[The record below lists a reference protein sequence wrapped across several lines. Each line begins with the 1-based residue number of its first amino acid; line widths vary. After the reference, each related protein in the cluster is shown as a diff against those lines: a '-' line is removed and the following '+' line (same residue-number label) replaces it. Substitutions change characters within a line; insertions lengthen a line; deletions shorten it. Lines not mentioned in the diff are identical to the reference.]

1 MAGLFTSFRTSAMP
15 KRLLRYAMAKFDI
28 FEDDALDLEN
38 LDLGF
43 GFKNTFE
50 FKDVGL
56 KVDKLTKQLALPAEY
71 RITKAKVSRL
81 QITVPL
87 DLYSSSIDLIAT
99 GVNISLEISSGD
111 SRPKTSSTRKEK
123 EAVGEDLVPTAADLA
138 QSFLETQPNQERKAL
153 EEALAAEK
161 QDLGASVASSEDG
174 SEEDLAFGTGQ
185 GLSLPAF
192 LTDFLQGVV
201 DRTRVTIKDVALSLD
216 IEVPVEPKTSETELV
231 SVRLS
236 LDELHVEGVTTQIQK
251 DSDSKIVPKEGKR
264 HILLSDIRAS
274 LITQAGVFS
283 SLARSPSMV
292 SEGSRS
298 PVTTQRSP
306 ITTTKPFPLPGAR
319 STSFTRSSSDRSS
332 SPRMLEDSEDALQIP
347 YDMDEFSG
355 AGDDQEA
362 QYEPASSLSTPRASI
377 YHEFSGPAEAS
388 AHLSTSEEQAMT
400 WPSTVGSPTSSQSLH
415 PREILPEQSFSSDPA
430 SDGSEAHHSEDLSQ
444 SQYFSHDQ
452 AESMYM
458 SAFSEAESQRI
469 QRESLPG
476 SLDFAP
482 SSGAS
487 PSTSPR
493 RHRPASPQVPSTG
506 LEGAETHLDETAPPS
521 STSLTTKDEAT
532 TGPGTTQPMP
542 AEVTPRPSTGDLTH
556 VAATTQG
563 PTKLV
568 KEIVSLESISI
579 YIPTKHRHIYVST
592 ADESAPL
599 GESAVQNVPG
609 AFSIHSA
616 MPEPSF
622 EPEDDPEITDK
633 KNSGDDSV
641 EVHLTPVVMR
651 FDTSVG
657 FLLAMVVQKLLQAS
671 QRQPEAPLAK
681 VDAAPDKAAATSIPN
696 LLFSIEKISIL
707 FMEQIIGV
715 ADNAARRADL
725 PTPLHHPLLRA
736 EFQNLRGNI
745 TQSTSSKEAK
755 INLERFCFGYHDS
768 DIISFDQSLEMRK
781 SVMTNFL
788 EAGSDVS
795 VQVTMKQD
803 STLCE
808 VHTLPLRVKVDLQR
822 LDETF
827 TWFGGLSGFL
837 QMGASMTSNTSHGK
851 PAAKPTKQRGV
862 RFDLPAQPISPGK
875 LHESMTSV
883 RIEGLQ
889 LDLVGKMCGISV
901 TTSAVNITHQ
911 AHKLRLHIT
920 KIEASGPHKKLY
932 PAEPPVTI
940 LMTNTRLTFLNSP
953 RDSDLDRLLAL
964 IVPSERQFDDEDDEI
979 MVDTLLKQRRKGS
992 VLDLEVGRV
1001 KVQTSQLHQLDSI
1014 PTLVEEISRLGAVAK
1029 YLPEDDRPGLL
1040 TLALVHNLE
1049 TSVDIGGRIGYVDAT
1064 ATGFEVAHIT
1074 FPALVAFAVKS
1085 IKVERN
1091 GIEELVGSVSS
1102 PDLVLPTQHPAVMAR
1117 MIADQME
1124 PVIKV
1129 RMRNVN
1135 FEYRVP
1141 TIMDLL
1147 DLSSEST
1154 PQEFD
1159 AMLAA
1164 SVANLGDKAHHALVG
1179 GEPPYQQAPAASKA
1193 EQAKPTVVNIG
1204 FRDCY
1209 VGLNPLG
1216 LTSKLA
1222 IVLIDTNVE
1231 IGMPADNDV
1240 NVIADLKRM
1249 ALLLIDD
1256 VSLFE
1261 TPDEMPGPSRHRES
1275 GVQKPTGMVST
1286 LCSRG
1291 FVDIC
1296 QIQAA
1301 KVTAHVSPGAVGQKH
1316 VDVELRDKL
1325 LVLETCADS
1334 THTLIALAGAL
1345 KPPTPPSR
1353 ELEYDTQPMPIQ
1365 DLMASVTENFFGTAE
1380 GAYNIDEDFAM
1391 ATDSIGGDSSDGEL
1405 IDGSPLAMRP
1415 RFSSGEQEVAECMF
1429 DATSSSILSSPP
1441 TMANIDLMV
1450 DSEVRVHNDFFS
1462 TGPPPA
1468 MIAHHWH
1475 SNSNSYEEVDAA
1487 TLRDS
1492 PVKVRIRDVHVIW
1505 HLFDGYDWEHTRNA
1519 ITKNVEEVETQ
1530 AFERRARS
1538 GRRSLDEPDSDDE
1551 DVIGDCLFNSIYVSI
1566 PARNDPRGL
1575 VGDINRQLDD
1585 DASVAA
1591 TTVTTATTRT
1601 GTGQFRS
1608 RSKKLKLGRSKT
1620 HKIAFELSGL
1630 NVDLVQFAP
1639 PPGQK
1644 SSSLGQTEFAPGQTL
1659 ASIDLRVNNLEIF
1672 DRLPTSTWKKFAT
1685 YDMDAGERELGTNM
1699 VHVELVALKT
1709 KSHLA
1714 AVENVLRATV
1724 LPLRLHVDQDAL
1736 DFITRFF
1743 QFKDDTQAPAHTSP
1757 SDEAFIQRA
1766 EINEIPVTLDF
1777 KPKRVDYTGLRGGRT
1792 SEFMNFVNLEGSRLK
1807 LRRIITYGV
1816 KGWETL
1822 GNLLNDTWTPDVKRT
1837 QLGGVLAGVGP
1848 TRHFVNVGSG
1858 LRDLIEIPIKE
1869 YQKDG
1874 RLVRGIGMGAAAFAQ
1889 KTGTEIVKL
1898 GAKVAI
1904 GTQNVL
1910 QNAEGMLTGTS
1921 GAGEAMP
1928 IQVGWEDDDM
1938 DPEEKKQISL
1948 YADQPTGVA
1957 QGLRSAY
1964 SSLARDL
1971 STARDAIIAVPTE
1984 VMESGNARGAAAVVL
1999 KRAPTIIFR
2008 PAIGASRAMGQALM
2022 GANNTMD
2029 PRNLRRMED
2038 KYKPGTRR

>member
-1 MAGLFTSFRTSAMP
+1 M
-15 KRLLRYAMAKFDI
+15 
-28 FEDDALDLEN
+28 
-38 LDLGF
+38 
-43 GFKNTFE
+43 
-50 FKDVGL
+50 
-56 KVDKLTKQLALPAEY
+56 
-71 RITKAKVSRL
+71 
-81 QITVPL
+81 PL
-87 DLYSSSIDLIAT
+87 DLYSSSIDLVAT
-99 GVNISLEISSGD
+99 GVHISLEISSSDLRQKAG
-111 SRPKTSSTRKEK
+111 SARKEK
-123 EAVGEDLVPTAADLA
+123 DVVNEDLVPTAADLA
-138 QSFLETQPNQERKAL
+138 QSFLETQPNQERRAL

-161 QDLGASVASSEDG
+161 QDLGASVTSSEDG

-201 DRTRVTIKDVALSLD
+201 DRTRVTIKDVALNLD

-231 SVRLS
+231 SIRLS

-251 DSDSKIVPKEGKR
+251 DGNSKIVPKEGKR

-274 LITQAGVFS
+274 LITQADVFS
-283 SLARSPSMV
+283 SLTRSPSMV
-292 SEGSRS
+292 SEASRS
-298 PVTTQRSP
+298 PITTQRSP
-306 ITTTKPFPLPGAR
+306 TITAKPFPLSG
-319 STSFTRSSSDRSS
+319 TSSMSFSRASSDRAS
-332 SPRMLEDSEDALQIP
+332 SPRILEDSEDALQIP
-347 YDMDEFSG
+347 YNMDDSG
-355 AGDDQEA
+355 STGDDQDA
-362 QYEPASSLSTPRASI
+362 QHEPTSSLSTPRASI
-377 YHEFSGPAEAS
+377 YHEFSGPTEAFEAS
-388 AHLSTSEEQAMT
+388 VHLPTTEEEHLT
-400 WPSTVGSPTSSQSLH
+400 WPSTAASPLTSQQLQLEDDSLE
-415 PREILPEQSFSSDPA
+415 RSSTSDPA
-430 SDGSEAHHSEDLSQ
+430 SDGSGPHHSEDLSQ

-458 SAFSEAESQRI
+458 SAFSEAESQPI

-476 SLDFAP
+476 SWDLEQ
-482 SSGAS
+482 S
-487 PSTSPR
+487 PRISPNTSPR
-493 RHRPASPQVPSTG
+493 VHRPASAQISSPG
-506 LEGAETHLDETAPPS
+506 LEGGETHLNEVDPPR
-521 STSLTTKDEAT
+521 STSARAQDEAT
-532 TGPGTTQPMP
+532 TDLGRNHFVPTQ
-542 AEVTPRPSTGDLTH
+542 VTPRPSTGDL
-556 VAATTQG
+556 AQESAIQD
-563 PTKLV
+563 PAKLV

-579 YIPTKHRHIYVST
+579 YIPTRHRHIYVST
-592 ADESAPL
+592 TDGAAPFA
-599 GESAVQNVPG
+599 ESAVHNVPG
-609 AFSIHSA
+609 AFSVHSA

-622 EPEDDPEITDK
+622 EPEDNPEVTDDES
-633 KNSGDDSV
+633 SGDDSI
-641 EVHLTPVVMR
+641 EVHLTPVILR

-671 QRQPEAPLAK
+671 QRRSEAPPAK
-681 VDAAPDKAAATSIPN
+681 IDAASDKAATASIPN
-696 LLFSIEKISIL
+696 LVFSIQEISIL

-715 ADNAARRADL
+715 ADSAARTIEVAM
-725 PTPLHHPLLRA
+725 PPHHPLLKA
-736 EFQNLRGNI
+736 EFQNLRGHI
-745 TQSTSSKEAK
+745 TQNTSSKEAK
-755 INLERFCFGYHDS
+755 FNLERFCFGYHDS
-768 DIISFDQSLEMRK
+768 DIISFDQNLEMRK

-795 VQVTMKQD
+795 VQVTLKQD

-808 VHTLPLRVKVDLQR
+808 VHTLPLRVNVDLQR

-827 TWFGGLSGFL
+827 NWFGGLSGFL
-837 QMGASMTSNTSHGK
+837 HMGASMTSNTSYGK
-851 PAAKPTKQRGV
+851 PAAKPIKQRGV
-862 RFDLPAQPISPGK
+862 RFDLPTPPVNTGK
-875 LHESMTSV
+875 VHESMTSV

-889 LDLVGKMCGISV
+889 LDLLGKMCGIGV

-920 KIEASGPHKKLY
+920 KIEASGPHKKGSS
-932 PAEPPVTI
+932 ADPPVAI

-964 IVPSERQFDDEDDEI
+964 IVPSERQFDDEADEI
-979 MVDTLLKQRRKGS
+979 MVDTLLRQRRKGS
-992 VLDLEVGRV
+992 VLDLDVGRV
-1001 KVQTSQLHQLDSI
+1001 KVQLSQLHQLDTI
-1014 PTLVEEISRLGAVAK
+1014 PALVEEVSRLGAVAK

-1040 TLALVHNLE
+1040 TLALVQNLE
-1049 TSVDIGGRIGYVDAT
+1049 ASVDIGGRIGYVDAT
-1064 ATGFEVAHIT
+1064 MTGFEVAHIT
-1074 FPALVAFAVKS
+1074 FPALVAFAIKS
-1085 IKVERN
+1085 VKVERN
-1091 GIEELVGSVSS
+1091 GIEELVGTASG
-1102 PDLVLPTQHPAVMAR
+1102 PNLDIPAQPPALMAR

-1129 RMRNVN
+1129 RLRNMN

-1141 TIMDLL
+1141 TLMDLL

-1179 GEPPYQQAPAASKA
+1179 AEPLHQQAPAAVKT
-1193 EQAKPTVVNIG
+1193 EQAKSTVINVG

-1209 VGLNPLG
+1209 ISLNPLG

-1231 IGMPADNDV
+1231 VDMPTVNDV
-1240 NVIADLKRM
+1240 NVVADLKRM

-1256 VSLFE
+1256 VSLIE
-1261 TPDEMPGPSRHRES
+1261 TADERPRPSRHRDS
-1275 GVQKPTGMVST
+1275 DPMKRTDMVSKM
-1286 LCSRG
+1286 CSKG

-1301 KVTAHVSPGAVGQKH
+1301 KVTARVSPASQGQKH

-1391 ATDSIGGDSSDGEL
+1391 ATDSIGGDSFDGEL
-1405 IDGSPLAMRP
+1405 IEEGPLATRP
-1415 RFSSGEQEVAECMF
+1415 RFSSGEQGVAECMF
-1429 DATSSSILSSPP
+1429 DATSSSILSDPP
-1441 TMANIDLMV
+1441 ALASIDLM
-1450 DSEVRVHNDFFS
+1450 DSEVRVQNDFFS
-1462 TGPPPA
+1462 TGPPPD
-1468 MIAHHWH
+1468 MVAHHWH

-1492 PVKVRIRDVHVIW
+1492 PLKVRVRDVHVIW
-1505 HLFDGYDWEHTRNA
+1505 HLFDGYDWQHTRNA

-1538 GRRSLDEPDSDDE
+1538 GRRSMDEPDSEDE
-1551 DVIGDCLFNSIYVSI
+1551 DVVGDCLFNSIYVSI

-1585 DASVAA
+1585 DASIAA

-1639 PPGQK
+1639 PQGQK

-1743 QFKDDTQAPAHTSP
+1743 QFKDDSQAPAHTSP

-1874 RLVRGIGMGAAAFAQ
+1874 RIVRGLGMGAAAFAQ

-1910 QNAEGMLTGTS
+1910 QNAEGMLSGTS
-1921 GAGEAMP
+1921 DASEAMP

-1984 VMESGNARGAAAVVL
+1984 VMESGNARGAAAAVL

-2008 PAIGASRAMGQALM
+2008 PAIGASRAVGQALM

-2029 PRNLRRMED
+2029 PKNLRRMED
-2038 KYKPGTRR
+2038 VST

>member
-1 MAGLFTSFRTSAMP
+1 M
-15 KRLLRYAMAKFDI
+15 
-28 FEDDALDLEN
+28 
-38 LDLGF
+38 
-43 GFKNTFE
+43 
-50 FKDVGL
+50 
-56 KVDKLTKQLALPAEY
+56 
-71 RITKAKVSRL
+71 
-81 QITVPL
+81 PL
-87 DLYSSSIDLIAT
+87 DLYSSSIDLVAT
-99 GVNISLEISSGD
+99 GVHISLEISSTD
-111 SRPKTSSTRKEK
+111 SRQKPKSKRNED
-123 EAVGEDLVPTAADLA
+123 EAAGEDLVPTAADLA
-138 QSFLETQPNQERKAL
+138 QSFLETQPNRERRAL
-153 EEALAAEK
+153 EEALVAEK
-161 QDLGASVASSEDG
+161 QDLGASVTSSEDG

-201 DRTRVTIKDVALSLD
+201 DRTCVTIKDVALYLD
-216 IEVPVEPKTSETELV
+216 IEVPVEPKISETELV
-231 SVRLS
+231 SIRLS
-236 LDELHVEGVTTQIQK
+236 LDEMHVEGVTTQIHR
-251 DSDSKIVPKEGKR
+251 DGDSKIIPKEGKR
-264 HILLSDIRAS
+264 HILLSDIRAA
-274 LITQAGVFS
+274 LITQADVFS
-283 SLARSPSMV
+283 SLTRSPSAL
-292 SEGSRS
+292 SEAPRS

-306 ITTTKPFPLPGAR
+306 TSIAKPFPLPGER
-319 STSFTRSSSDRSS
+319 IMTSTGAGSDRDS

-347 YDMDEFSG
+347 YDMDDFG
-355 AGDDQEA
+355 GIGNDQDA
-362 QYEPASSLSTPRASI
+362 QPEPRSSLSTPRASI
-377 YHEFSGPAEAS
+377 YHEFSGTAEAS
-388 AHLSTSEEQAMT
+388 AD
-400 WPSTVGSPTSSQSLH
+400 SPTSAEESLTWSPTLENPTAGKTLQLYEDSQ
-415 PREILPEQSFSSDPA
+415 QKSFSLDQTGSDDSGPLPPL
-430 SDGSEAHHSEDLSQ
+430 DDLSQ
-444 SQYFSHDQ
+444 SQYFSHEQ

-458 SAFSEAESQRI
+458 SAFSEAQSQRL

-476 SLDFAP
+476 SWDSPPSPRTSPKTTPESHRPTTSDAP
-482 SSGAS
+482 SF
-487 PSTSPR
+487 
-493 RHRPASPQVPSTG
+493 G
-506 LEGAETHLDETAPPS
+506 LEGAETQYSGTGPSRSASAATRDE
-521 STSLTTKDEAT
+521 LTTQSSPSRHKPT
-532 TGPGTTQPMP
+532 
-542 AEVTPRPSTGDLTH
+542 EVTPRPSTGDLAH
-556 VAATTQG
+556 EAATQG
-563 PTKLV
+563 PAKLV
-568 KEIVSLESISI
+568 KEILSLDSISV
-579 YIPTKHRHIYVST
+579 YIPTRHRHIYVST
-592 ADESAPL
+592 AEGTAPL
-599 GESAVQNVPG
+599 AESSVHNVPG

-616 MPEPSF
+616 MPEPL
-622 EPEDDPEITDK
+622 PEADDDLKPTDED
-633 KNSGDDSV
+633 SQDGSV
-641 EVHLTPVVMR
+641 EVHLTPVEFR

-657 FLLAMVVQKLLQAS
+657 FLLAMVVQSLLKAS
-671 QRQPEAPLAK
+671 HRSEAPFEKA
-681 VDAAPDKAAATSIPN
+681 DAAANQAAAASIPN
-696 LLFSIEKISIL
+696 LVFSIQKISIL
-707 FMEQIIGV
+707 FMEKILGA
-715 ADNAARRADL
+715 ADNSARSPEID
-725 PTPLHHPLLRA
+725 TPLHQPLLRA
-736 EFQNLRGNI
+736 ELLNLRASI
-745 TQSTSSKEAK
+745 AQIDSSKEAK

-768 DIISFDQSLEMRK
+768 DIVSFDQNVKMRK

-788 EAGSDVS
+788 EPGSDVS
-795 VQVTMKQD
+795 VQVSLKQD
-803 STLCE
+803 NTLCE

-837 QMGASMTSNTSHGK
+837 QMGASMTSSTSYGKHTAK
-851 PAAKPTKQRGV
+851 PAKPRGV
-862 RFDLPAQPISPGK
+862 RFDLPTQSVSKGK
-875 LHESMTSV
+875 THESMTSI

-889 LDLVGKMCGISV
+889 LDLLGKMCGISAA
-901 TTSAVNITHQ
+901 TSAVKITHQ
-911 AHKLRLHIT
+911 SHKLRVHIS
-920 KIEASGPHKKLY
+920 KIEASGPNQKL
-932 PAEPPVTI
+932 PSADPPVAI
-940 LMTNTRLTFLNSP
+940 LMTNASLTFLNSP

-979 MVDTLLKQRRKGS
+979 MVDTLLRQRRKGS
-992 VLDLEVGRV
+992 VLDLDVGRV
-1001 KVQTSQLHQLDSI
+1001 KVQVSQLHQLDSI
-1014 PTLVEEISRLGAVAK
+1014 PALGEELARLGAVAK

-1040 TLALVHNLE
+1040 TLGLVHDFE
-1049 TSVDIGGRIGYVDAT
+1049 ASVDIGGRIGALDAT
-1064 ATGFEVAHIT
+1064 TTGFEVAHIT

-1085 IKVERN
+1085 VKVERN
-1091 GIEELVGSVSS
+1091 GIEKLVSS
-1102 PDLVLPTQHPAVMAR
+1102 ANGPNLDLPTQPPALMAR

-1141 TIMDLL
+1141 TLMDLL

-1164 SVANLGDKAHHALVG
+1164 SVANLGDKAHHALIG
-1179 GEPPYQQAPAASKA
+1179 AEPLYRQAPAASKT
-1193 EQAKPTVVNIG
+1193 EQAKPTVFNIG
-1204 FRDCY
+1204 FRDCF
-1209 VGLNPLG
+1209 VGLNPLA

-1222 IVLIDTNVE
+1222 IVLIDTCVE
-1231 IGMPADNDV
+1231 VGMPADSDV
-1240 NVIADLKRM
+1240 NVVADLKRV

-1256 VSLFE
+1256 VSLLDLA
-1261 TPDEMPGPSRHRES
+1261 DERPEPSRHRGS
-1275 GVQKPTGMVST
+1275 DAPKRADMVST

-1291 FVDIC
+1291 YVDIC

-1301 KVTAHVSPGAVGQKH
+1301 KATIHVSPAAYGEKH
-1316 VDVELRDKL
+1316 VDVELRDRL

-1353 ELEYDTQPMPIQ
+1353 ELQYDTQPMPIQ

-1380 GAYNIDEDFAM
+1380 GAYNIVEDFAM
-1391 ATDSIGGDSSDGEL
+1391 SSDSIGGDSFDGEL
-1405 IDGSPLAMRP
+1405 IDASPLATRP
-1415 RFSSGEQEVAECMF
+1415 QFSPGDQEVAECMF
-1429 DATSSSILSSPP
+1429 DATTSSILSSRP
-1441 TMANIDLMV
+1441 TMENIEPMSG
-1450 DSEVRVHNDFFS
+1450 SEVRVQSDFFS
-1462 TGPPPA
+1462 TGPPPD
-1468 MIAHHWH
+1468 MIAHHWQ
-1475 SNSNSYEEVDAA
+1475 STTNSYEEVDMA
-1487 TLRDS
+1487 TLRES
-1492 PVKVRIRDVHVIW
+1492 PVKVRVRDVHIIW
-1505 HLFDGYDWEHTRNA
+1505 HLFDGYDWQHTRKA
-1519 ITKNVEEVETQ
+1519 ITKNVEEVENQ

-1538 GRRSLDEPDSDDE
+1538 GRRSLEEPDSDDE
-1551 DVIGDCLFNSIYVSI
+1551 DVVGDCLFNSIYVSI
-1566 PARNDPRGL
+1566 PAKHDPRGL
-1575 VGDINRQLDD
+1575 VGDINHQLDD
-1585 DASVAA
+1585 DASIAA

-1608 RSKKLKLGRSKT
+1608 RSKKLKLGRSRT

-1639 PPGQK
+1639 PHGRKSAFPGQADF
-1644 SSSLGQTEFAPGQTL
+1644 SPGQTL

-1743 QFKDDTQAPAHTSP
+1743 QFKDDSQAPAHSSP

-1792 SEFMNFVNLEGSRLK
+1792 SEFMNFVTLEGSRLK

-1848 TRHFVNVGSG
+1848 SRHFVNVGSG
-1858 LRDLIEIPIKE
+1858 FRDLIEIPIKE
-1869 YQKDG
+1869 YQRDG

-1889 KTGTEIVKL
+1889 KTGTELVKL

-1910 QNAEGMLTGTS
+1910 QNAEGILTGAS
-1921 GAGEAMP
+1921 GVGEAPP
-1928 IQVGWEDDDM
+1928 IQTGWEDDDM

-1984 VMESGNARGAAAVVL
+1984 VMESGNARGAAAAVL

-2008 PAIGASRAMGQALM
+2008 PAIGASRAVGQALM
-2022 GANNTMD
+2022 GANNTID
-2029 PRNLRRMED
+2029 PQNLRRMED
-2038 KYKPGTRR
+2038 VSTYVLGQ

>member
-1 MAGLFTSFRTSAMP
+1 M
-15 KRLLRYAMAKFDI
+15 
-28 FEDDALDLEN
+28 
-38 LDLGF
+38 
-43 GFKNTFE
+43 
-50 FKDVGL
+50 
-56 KVDKLTKQLALPAEY
+56 
-71 RITKAKVSRL
+71 
-81 QITVPL
+81 PL
-87 DLYSSSIDLIAT
+87 DLYSSSIDLVAT
-99 GVNISLEISSGD
+99 GVNISLEISSSD
-111 SRPKTSSTRKEK
+111 SRGKASSSKKEK
-123 EAVGEDLVPTAADLA
+123 DAVGEDLVPTAADLA

-161 QDLGASVASSEDG
+161 QDLGASVTSSEDG

-192 LTDFLQGVV
+192 LTDFLQGIV
-201 DRTRVTIKDVALSLD
+201 DRTRVIIKDVALNLD
-216 IEVPVEPKTSETELV
+216 VEVPVEPRASETELL
-231 SVRLS
+231 SIRLS

-251 DSDSKIVPKEGKR
+251 DGNSKIVPKEGKR

-274 LITQAGVFS
+274 IITQAEVFS
-283 SLARSPSMV
+283 SLSRSPSML
-292 SEGSRS
+292 SETSQS
-298 PVTTQRSP
+298 PPVATQRSP
-306 ITTTKPFPLPGAR
+306 TSIAEILPFSGVP
-319 STSFTRSSSDRSS
+319 STGSTQASSERAS
-332 SPRMLEDSEDALQIP
+332 SPRTMEDSEDALQIP
-347 YDMDEFSG
+347 YEMEDFSG
-355 AGDDQEA
+355 YDDPDA
-362 QYEPASSLSTPRASI
+362 QLEPPSSLSTPRASI
-377 YHEFSGPAEAS
+377 YHEFSGSAEES
-388 AHLSTSEEQAMT
+388 VHSSVPEEGTST
-400 WPSTVGSPTSSQSLH
+400 WPSMFDSPTASHTLQAEEESL
-415 PREILPEQSFSSDPA
+415 EKSVSSDPA
-430 SDGSEAHHSEDLSQ
+430 SDTSGAHSSEDLSQ

-458 SAFSEAESQRI
+458 SAYSEAQSQRL
-469 QRESLPG
+469 QRENLPG
-476 SLDFAP
+476 SWDFDPSPATSPKDPPVHHRPQITQTPSPRPEGEGTHSNEAQP
-482 SSGAS
+482 SS
-487 PSTSPR
+487 STL
-493 RHRPASPQVPSTG
+493 AVAG
-506 LEGAETHLDETAPPS
+506 EEVVMES
-521 STSLTTKDEAT
+521 STDCPVPT
-532 TGPGTTQPMP
+532 
-542 AEVTPRPSTGDLTH
+542 EVTPRPSTDDLAH
-556 VAATTQG
+556 ELATQG

-568 KEIVSLESISI
+568 KEIVFLESISI
-579 YIPTKHRHIYVST
+579 YIPTRHRHIYVST
-592 ADESAPL
+592 ADGTTPL
-599 GESAVQNVPG
+599 AESAVHNVPG

-622 EPEDDPEITDK
+622 EPEVDREQTEDE
-633 KNSGDDSV
+633 SGDDSV
-641 EVHLTPVVMR
+641 EIHLTPLELR
-651 FDTSVG
+651 FDTSIG
-657 FLLAMVVQKLLQAS
+657 FLLAKVIQKLLQAS
-671 QRQPEAPLAK
+671 RRAETSLEK
-681 VDAAPDKAAATSIPN
+681 PDTASEKAAKATLPN
-696 LLFSIEKISIL
+696 LVFSIQEISIL
-707 FMEQIIGV
+707 FMEQVIGV
-715 ADNAARRADL
+715 SINTAR
-725 PTPLHHPLLRA
+725 TPELATSLHHPLLKA
-736 EFQNLRGNI
+736 EFHNLRGNAS
-745 TQSTSSKEAK
+745 QSDSAKEVRV
-755 INLERFCFGYHDS
+755 NLERFRFGYHDS
-768 DIISFDQSLEMRK
+768 DIISFDQNMEMRK

-795 VQVTMKQD
+795 IQVSMKPS

-827 TWFGGLSGFL
+827 NWFGGLSGFL
-837 QMGASMTSNTSHGK
+837 QMGASMTSTASYGK
-851 PAAKPTKQRGV
+851 PTAKPTKQRGV
-862 RFDLPAQPISPGK
+862 RFDLPAQPVNREIV
-875 LHESMTSV
+875 HETMTSIRV
-883 RIEGLQ
+883 EGLQ
-889 LDLVGKMCGISV
+889 LDLVGKVCGICV
-901 TTSAVNITHQ
+901 TTSAVNITNQ
-911 AHKLRLHIT
+911 VHKLRLHIT
-920 KIEASGPHKKLY
+920 KIEVSGPHKKGS
-932 PAEPPVTI
+932 AASPPVAI
-940 LMTNTRLTFLNSP
+940 LMSNTKLAFLNSP

-979 MVDTLLKQRRKGS
+979 MVDTLLRQRRKGS

-1001 KVQTSQLHQLDSI
+1001 GVQISQLHQLDSI
-1014 PTLVEEISRLGAVAK
+1014 PALLEEVSRLGAVAK

-1040 TLALVHNLE
+1040 TLALIHNFD
-1049 TSVDIGGRIGYVDAT
+1049 TSMDIGGRIGVVEAT
-1064 ATGFEVAHIT
+1064 TTGFEVAHIT

-1091 GIEELVGSVSS
+1091 GIEELVGSTSGPDVDKETAS
-1102 PDLVLPTQHPAVMAR
+1102 PALMAR

-1179 GEPPYQQAPAASKA
+1179 TEPLYQQAPAADKTG
-1193 EQAKPTVVNIG
+1193 QAKPTVVNVG

-1222 IVLIDTNVE
+1222 IVLIHTNVE
-1231 IGMPADNDV
+1231 AAMPADSDV
-1240 NVIADLKRM
+1240 TVVADLKRM
-1249 ALLLIDD
+1249 ALVLIDD
-1256 VSLFE
+1256 VSLLATADE
-1261 TPDEMPGPSRHRES
+1261 RPGSSRQRGPDNR
-1275 GVQKPTGMVST
+1275 KKTDMVST
-1286 LCSRG
+1286 LCSKG
-1291 FVDIC
+1291 YVDIC
-1296 QIQAA
+1296 QTQAA
-1301 KVTAHVSPGAVGQKH
+1301 KVTAHVSPAAHGEKH
-1316 VDVELRDKL
+1316 IDIELRDKL

-1353 ELEYDTQPMPIQ
+1353 EPEYDTQPMPIQ

-1415 RFSSGEQEVAECMF
+1415 RFSTREQEVAECMF
-1429 DATSSSILSSPP
+1429 DATSSSILSDRPA
-1441 TMANIDLMV
+1441 TGTLDLMV
-1450 DSEVRVHNDFFS
+1450 DSEVQVQNNFFS
-1462 TGPPPA
+1462 TGPPPD

-1475 SNSNSYEEVDAA
+1475 SNSNTYEEVDAQ
-1487 TLRDS
+1487 TLRSS
-1492 PVKVRIRDVHVIW
+1492 PVKVRVRDVHVIW

-1538 GRRSLDEPDSDDE
+1538 GRRSLEEPDSDDE
-1551 DVIGDCLFNSIYVSI
+1551 DVVGDCLFNSIYVSI
-1566 PARNDPRGL
+1566 PAKTDPRGL

-1601 GTGQFRS
+1601 GAGQFRS
-1608 RSKKLKLGRSKT
+1608 RAKKLQLGRSKT

-1639 PPGQK
+1639 PQGQQSSSPGQ
-1644 SSSLGQTEFAPGQTL
+1644 TDFAPGQTL

-1709 KSHLA
+1709 KTHLA

-1743 QFKDDTQAPAHTSP
+1743 QFKDDSQSPAHTSP

-1858 LRDLIEIPIKE
+1858 FRDLIEIPIKE

-1910 QNAEGMLTGTS
+1910 QNAEGMLTGTAS
-1921 GAGEAMP
+1921 AGDAMP
-1928 IQVGWEDDDM
+1928 IQSGWEDDAM
-1938 DPEEKKQISL
+1938 DPEERKQISL

-1984 VMESGNARGAAAVVL
+1984 VMESGNARGAAAAVL

-2029 PRNLRRMED
+2029 PQNLRRMED
-2038 KYKPGTRR
+2038 VSTRISKHIIIFWSLIGFLEIQARVQKIGKESRQPRVEGMLTRNESPPNFESWRLGTAPRPSLIFLGSSQDQEVRNQDTFSLPRRHSFLR

>member
-1 MAGLFTSFRTSAMP
+1 MAGIFTSFRTSAMP

-43 GFKNTFE
+43 GFKNLFE

-71 RITKAKVSRL
+71 RIKKAKVSRL

-87 DLYSSSIDLIAT
+87 DLYSSSIELVAT
-99 GVNISLEISSGD
+99 GVHISLEVSSSD
-111 SRPKTSSTRKEK
+111 PREKASSTRKEK
-123 EAVGEDLVPTAADLA
+123 EPAREDLVPTAADLA
-138 QSFLETQPNQERKAL
+138 QSFLETQPNQERRAL

-161 QDLGASVASSEDG
+161 QDLGASVTSSEDG
-174 SEEDLAFGTGQ
+174 SEDDLAFGTGQ
-185 GLSLPAF
+185 GLSLPVF

-201 DRTRVTIKDVALSLD
+201 DRTRVTIKDVALNLD
-216 IEVPVEPKTSETELV
+216 IEIPVEPKAAETELV
-231 SVRLS
+231 SIRLS
-236 LDELHVEGVTTQIQK
+236 LDELHVEGVTTQIQQ
-251 DSDSKIVPKEGKR
+251 DGDSKIVPKEGKR

-274 LITQAGVFS
+274 LITQAEVFS
-283 SLARSPSMV
+283 SLTRSPSMV
-292 SEGSRS
+292 SDTSKS
-298 PVTTQRSP
+298 PLTTQRSP
-306 ITTTKPFPLPGAR
+306 TIAAKSFAPSGASSTTSILA
-319 STSFTRSSSDRSS
+319 SSDRAS
-332 SPRMLEDSEDALQIP
+332 SPRTLEDSEDALQIP
-347 YDMDEFSG
+347 YDMDDFRG
-355 AGDDQEA
+355 AGDDQGL
-362 QYEPASSLSTPRASI
+362 QEPRSSLSTPRASI
-377 YHEFSGPAEAS
+377 YHEFSGPAEIS
-388 AHLSTSEEQAMT
+388 AQLSTPNEEPLT
-400 WPSTVGSPTSSQSLH
+400 WSSMLNSPTTSQNLQPDEGSL
-415 PREILPEQSFSSDPA
+415 EKFSS
-430 SDGSEAHHSEDLSQ
+430 SDSESDESEAHRSEDLSQ

-458 SAFSEAESQRI
+458 SAFSEAQSQRI
-469 QRESLPG
+469 PRESLPG
-476 SLDFAP
+476 SWGVDP
-482 SSGAS
+482 SPRTS
-487 PSTSPR
+487 PDTSPR
-493 RHRPASPQVPSTG
+493 HLHSASPHVTSSGQEDTD
-506 LEGAETHLDETAPPS
+506 THLDEAAPS
-521 STSLTTKDEAT
+521 SAFPPAKVEAT
-532 TGPGTTQPMP
+532 TNQPVP
-542 AEVTPRPSTGDLTH
+542 TEVTPRPSTDNLAH
-556 VAATTQG
+556 EAATQG

-579 YIPTKHRHIYVST
+579 YIPTRHKHIYVST
-592 ADESAPL
+592 ADRTAPMA
-599 GESAVQNVPG
+599 ESAVHNVPG
-609 AFSIHSA
+609 AFSVHSA
-616 MPEPSF
+616 MPESTF
-622 EPEDDPEITDK
+622 EPEDDPGTTNNED
-633 KNSGDDSV
+633 SGADSI
-641 EVHLTPVVMR
+641 EVHLAPLVLQ

-657 FLLAMVVQKLLQAS
+657 FLLAVVVQKLLQAS
-671 QRQPEAPLAK
+671 QRRSEAPPEK
-681 VDAAPDKAAATSIPN
+681 VDAVPNQVAAESVPN
-696 LLFSIEKISIL
+696 MMFSIQKISIL

-715 ADNAARRADL
+715 ANNVTRTPEFA
-725 PTPLHHPLLRA
+725 TPLHNPLLRA
-736 EFQNLRGNI
+736 ELENLSGNI
-745 TQSTSSKEAK
+745 TQATSSKEAK
-755 INLERFCFGYHDS
+755 FNLQRFCFGYHDS
-768 DIISFDQSLEMRK
+768 NIISFDQSLEMRK
-781 SVMTNFL
+781 SVLTNVL

-808 VHTLPLRVKVDLQR
+808 VHTLPLRVMVDLQR

-837 QMGASMTSNTSHGK
+837 HMGASMTSNTSYGK
-851 PAAKPTKQRGV
+851 PAVKHPKPRGV
-862 RFDLPAQPISPGK
+862 RFDLPVQPVSEGK
-875 LHESMTSV
+875 VHESMTSV

-889 LDLVGKMCGISV
+889 LDLLGKMCGISV
-901 TTSAVNITHQ
+901 TTSAVNVTHQ

-920 KIEASGPHKKLY
+920 KLEASGPHKK
-932 PAEPPVTI
+932 ASSTEPPVAI
-940 LMTNTRLTFLNSP
+940 HVTNTRLTFLNSP

-964 IVPSERQFDDEDDEI
+964 IVPSEGQFDDDDDEI
-979 MVDTLLKQRRKGS
+979 MVDTLLRQRRKGS

-1001 KVQTSQLHQLDSI
+1001 KVQMNQLYQLDSI
-1014 PTLVEEISRLGAVAK
+1014 PALVEEISRLGAVAK

-1040 TLALVHNLE
+1040 TLALVHSVE
-1049 TSVDIGGRIGYVDAT
+1049 AMVDIGGRIGYVDAT

-1085 IKVERN
+1085 VKVERN
-1091 GIEELVGSVSS
+1091 GIEELIGSASG
-1102 PDLVLPTQHPAVMAR
+1102 PDSDLPTQPPALMAR

-1135 FEYRVP
+1135 IEYRVP
-1141 TIMDLL
+1141 TVMDLL

-1164 SVANLGDKAHHALVG
+1164 SVANLGDKAHHALAG
-1179 GEPPYQQAPAASKA
+1179 AEPLYQQAPSASRT
-1193 EQAKPTVVNIG
+1193 EQAKPTVINVG

-1209 VGLNPLG
+1209 IGLNPLG

-1222 IVLIDTNVE
+1222 IMLIDTNVE
-1231 IGMPADNDV
+1231 IGMPADSDV
-1240 NVIADLKRM
+1240 NVVADLKRM

-1256 VSLFE
+1256 VSLLE
-1261 TPDEMPGPSRHRES
+1261 TADEGPGLSRTRES
-1275 GVQKPTGMVST
+1275 DARKRMGMVST
-1286 LCSRG
+1286 LCSKG

-1301 KVTAHVSPGAVGQKH
+1301 KVTAHVRPGAQGQKH
-1316 VDVELRDKL
+1316 VDIELRDKL

-1391 ATDSIGGDSSDGEL
+1391 TTDSIGGYSSDGEL
-1405 IDGSPLAMRP
+1405 IDGTPLAMRP

-1429 DATSSSILSSPP
+1429 DATTSSILSNPAP
-1441 TMANIDLMV
+1441 MANIDLMV
-1450 DSEVRVHNDFFS
+1450 DSEVRVQNDFFS
-1462 TGPPPA
+1462 TGPPPD

-1492 PVKVRIRDVHVIW
+1492 PVKVRVRDVHVIW
-1505 HLFDGYDWEHTRNA
+1505 HLFDGYDWQHTRNA

-1538 GRRSLDEPDSDDE
+1538 GRRSLDEPDSEDE

-1601 GTGQFRS
+1601 GTAQFRS

-1639 PPGQK
+1639 PQDQK
-1644 SSSLGQTEFAPGQTL
+1644 SFSSGQTEFAPGQTL

-1743 QFKDDTQAPAHTSP
+1743 QFKDDSQTPAHTSP

-1822 GNLLNDTWTPDVKRT
+1822 GNLLNDTWTPDVKKT

-1921 GAGEAMP
+1921 GAGEPMP
-1928 IQVGWEDDDM
+1928 IQVGWEDDDT
-1938 DPEEKKQISL
+1938 DAEEKKQISL

-1984 VMESGNARGAAAVVL
+1984 VMESGNARGAAAAVL

-2008 PAIGASRAMGQALM
+2008 PAIGASRAVGQALM

-2038 KYKPGTRR
+2038 KYKPGSRR

>member
-1 MAGLFTSFRTSAMP
+1 M
-15 KRLLRYAMAKFDI
+15 
-28 FEDDALDLEN
+28 
-38 LDLGF
+38 
-43 GFKNTFE
+43 
-50 FKDVGL
+50 
-56 KVDKLTKQLALPAEY
+56 PAEY
-71 RITKAKVSRL
+71 RIKQAKVSRL

-87 DLYSSSIDLIAT
+87 DLYSTSIDLIAT
-99 GVNISLEISSGD
+99 GVNISLEISSSD
-111 SRPKTSSTRKEK
+111 SRQKASPSRKEK
-123 EAVGEDLVPTAADLA
+123 DAVGEDLVPTAADLA

-161 QDLGASVASSEDG
+161 QDLGASITSSEDG

-201 DRTRVTIKDVALSLD
+201 DRTRVTIKDVALNLD
-216 IEVPVEPKTSETELV
+216 IEVPIEPKASETELL
-231 SVRLS
+231 SLRLS
-236 LDELHVEGVTTQIQK
+236 LDELHVEGVTTQVQK
-251 DSDSKIVPKEGKR
+251 DGNSKIVPKEGKR

-274 LITQAGVFS
+274 LITQADVFS
-283 SLARSPSMV
+283 SLSRSPSML
-292 SEGSRS
+292 SEASQSQVATQLS
-298 PVTTQRSP
+298 PTP
-306 ITTTKPFPLPGAR
+306 INETMPLPDVT
-319 STSFTRSSSDRSS
+319 STGSTPVNSDRAS

-347 YDMDEFSG
+347 YDMDDFSG
-355 AGDDQEA
+355 AGNNQEE
-362 QYEPASSLSTPRASI
+362 QLEPPSSVSTPRASV
-377 YHEFSGPAEAS
+377 YHEFSGYAEAS
-388 AHLSTSEEQAMT
+388 THSSALEEE
-400 WPSTVGSPTSSQSLH
+400 PSTWSSMPAGPTFSHSLQ
-415 PREILPEQSFSSDPA
+415 PEEESLEKSFSSDQA
-430 SDGSEAHHSEDLSQ
+430 SDSSGVHSPEDLSQ

-458 SAFSEAESQRI
+458 SAYSEAQSQRL
-469 QRESLPG
+469 QSESLPG
-476 SLDFAP
+476 SWDDDP
-482 SSGAS
+482 SSSASPKISPLPHRPHIPQTPGTEPEDEETSFYEAS
-487 PSTSPR
+487 PSSSKLAAIRDEVTIESSID
-493 RHRPASPQVPSTG
+493 RPVPT
-506 LEGAETHLDETAPPS
+506 
-521 STSLTTKDEAT
+521 
-532 TGPGTTQPMP
+532 
-542 AEVTPRPSTGDLTH
+542 EVTPRPSTDDLAQET
-556 VAATTQG
+556 ATASQG

-568 KEIVSLESISI
+568 KEIVSLESISV
-579 YIPTKHRHIYVST
+579 YIPTRHRHIYVSI
-592 ADESAPL
+592 ADGTTPMA
-599 GESAVQNVPG
+599 ESAVQNIPG

-622 EPEDDPEITDK
+622 KSELEPETSDDHSED
-633 KNSGDDSV
+633 NSV
-641 EVHLTPVVMR
+641 EVHLTPIEFR
-651 FDTSVG
+651 FDISIG
-657 FLLAMVVQKLLQAS
+657 ILLAKVVQKLLQAS
-671 QRQPEAPLAK
+671 RLPGPPLQKA
-681 VDAAPDKAAATSIPN
+681 DAASKQSGTATMPN
-696 LLFSIEKISIL
+696 VVFSLQKISIL
-707 FMEQIIGV
+707 FMEQVFGGANNV
-715 ADNAARRADL
+715 ARTPELA
-725 PTPLHHPLLRA
+725 TPLHPPLLKA
-736 EFQNLRGNI
+736 EFQNLRGNV
-745 TQSTSSKEAK
+745 TQSDSSKEARV
-755 INLERFCFGYHDS
+755 NLEHFCFGYHDS
-768 DIISFDQSLEMRK
+768 DIISFDQNLEMRK

-795 VQVTMKQD
+795 IQVSMKPG

-808 VHTLPLRVKVDLQR
+808 VHTLPLRVNVDLQR

-827 TWFGGLSGFL
+827 NWFGGLSGFL
-837 QMGASMTSNTSHGK
+837 QMSASMTSNASYGK
-851 PAAKPTKQRGV
+851 AAAKPTKQRGV
-862 RFDLPAQPISPGK
+862 RFDLPTQPVNREK
-875 LHESMTSV
+875 VHESMTSV

-889 LDLVGKMCGISV
+889 LDLLGKNCGISV
-901 TTSAVNITHQ
+901 TTSAVNITNQ
-911 AHKLRLHIT
+911 AHKVRIHIT
-920 KIEASGPHKKLY
+920 KIEASGPLKKGCSGS
-932 PAEPPVTI
+932 APVAV
-940 LMTNTRLTFLNSP
+940 LMTNTKLAFLNSP

-964 IVPSERQFDDEDDEI
+964 IVPSERQFDDEADEI
-979 MVDTLLKQRRKGS
+979 MVDTLLRQRRKGS
-992 VLDLEVGRV
+992 VLDIEVGRV
-1001 KVQTSQLHQLDSI
+1001 GVQISQLHQLDCI
-1014 PTLVEEISRLGAVAK
+1014 PGLVEEVSRLGAVAK

-1040 TLALVHNLE
+1040 TLALIHNFE
-1049 TSVDIGGRIGYVDAT
+1049 GSVDIGGRIGVVDAT
-1064 ATGFEVAHIT
+1064 TTGFEVAHIT
-1074 FPALVAFAVKS
+1074 FPALVAFAAKS
-1085 IKVERN
+1085 VQVERN
-1091 GIEELVGSVSS
+1091 GIEELVGTVSDPNVDLTTQS
-1102 PDLVLPTQHPAVMAR
+1102 PALMAR

-1164 SVANLGDKAHHALVG
+1164 SVANLGDKAHHALIG
-1179 GEPPYQQAPAASKA
+1179 TQPLHQQAPAATKTS
-1193 EQAKPTVVNIG
+1193 QGKPIVVNIG

-1222 IVLIDTNVE
+1222 IVLIQTNVE
-1231 IGMPADNDV
+1231 VALPADSDV
-1240 NVIADLKRM
+1240 AIVADLKRM
-1249 ALLLIDD
+1249 ALVLIDD
-1256 VSLFE
+1256 VSLLE
-1261 TPDEMPGPSRHRES
+1261 IEDERSGPSRQRGLDHR
-1275 GVQKPTGMVST
+1275 KKTDMVST
-1286 LCSRG
+1286 LCSKG
-1291 FVDIC
+1291 YVDIC

-1301 KVTAHVSPGAVGQKH
+1301 KVTAHVSPAAHGGKH
-1316 VDVELRDKL
+1316 IDVELRDKL

-1353 ELEYDTQPMPIQ
+1353 EPEYDTQPMPIQ

-1391 ATDSIGGDSSDGEL
+1391 TSDSIGGDSSDGEL

-1415 RFSSGEQEVAECMF
+1415 RFSIREQEVAECMF
-1429 DATSSSILSSPP
+1429 DATSSSILSDRP
-1441 TMANIDLMV
+1441 TMGTLDLMV
-1450 DSEVRVHNDFFS
+1450 DSDAEVRVQNDFFS
-1462 TGPPPA
+1462 TGPPPD

-1475 SNSNSYEEVDAA
+1475 SNSNTYEEVDAA
-1487 TLRDS
+1487 TLRSS
-1492 PVKVRIRDVHVIW
+1492 PVKVRVRDIHVIW
-1505 HLFDGYDWEHTRNA
+1505 QLYDGYDWQHTRNA

-1551 DVIGDCLFNSIYVSI
+1551 DVVGDCLFNSIYVSI
-1566 PARNDPRGL
+1566 PARTDPRGL

-1608 RSKKLKLGRSKT
+1608 RAKKLQLGRSKT
-1620 HKIAFELSGL
+1620 HKIAFELSGV

-1639 PPGQK
+1639 PQGQQ
-1644 SSSLGQTEFAPGQTL
+1644 STSLGQTEFAPGQTL
-1659 ASIDLRVNNLEIF
+1659 ASVDLRVNNLEIF

-1743 QFKDDTQAPAHTSP
+1743 QFKDDSQSPAHTSP

-1766 EINEIPVTLDF
+1766 EINEIPVMLDF

-1858 LRDLIEIPIKE
+1858 FRDLIEIPIKE

-1921 GAGEAMP
+1921 SAGEGMP
-1928 IQVGWEDDDM
+1928 IQSGWEDDDM

-1984 VMESGNARGAAAVVL
+1984 VMESGNARGAAAAVL

-2029 PRNLRRMED
+2029 PKNLRRMED
-2038 KYKPGTRR
+2038 VSVKDS

>member
-1 MAGLFTSFRTSAMP
+1 M
-15 KRLLRYAMAKFDI
+15 
-28 FEDDALDLEN
+28 
-38 LDLGF
+38 
-43 GFKNTFE
+43 
-50 FKDVGL
+50 
-56 KVDKLTKQLALPAEY
+56 
-71 RITKAKVSRL
+71 
-81 QITVPL
+81 PL

-99 GVNISLEISSGD
+99 GVHISLEMSSSD
-111 SRPKTSSTRKEK
+111 PRQKASSSRKEK
-123 EAVGEDLVPTAADLA
+123 DAAGDDLVPTAADLA

-161 QDLGASVASSEDG
+161 QDLGASVTSSEDG

-201 DRTRVTIKDVALSLD
+201 DRTRVTIKDVALNLD
-216 IEVPVEPKTSETELV
+216 VEVPIEPKASETELL
-231 SVRLS
+231 SIRLS
-236 LDELHVEGVTTQIQK
+236 LNELHVEGVTTQIQK
-251 DSDSKIVPKEGKR
+251 DGNSKIVPKEGKR

-274 LITQAGVFS
+274 LITQADVFS
-283 SLARSPSMV
+283 SLSRSPSML
-292 SEGSRS
+292 SEASQS
-298 PVTTQRSP
+298 PVATQRSP
-306 ITTTKPFPLPGAR
+306 TSTTETLPLPGVS
-319 STSFTRSSSDRSS
+319 STGSTKASGVRAS
-332 SPRMLEDSEDALQIP
+332 SPRLLEDSEDALQIP
-347 YDMDEFSG
+347 YDMEDFS
-355 AGDDQEA
+355 AGDDPDA
-362 QYEPASSLSTPRASI
+362 QFEPPSSLSTPRASI
-377 YHEFSGPAEAS
+377 YHELSGSVEESVHSS
-388 AHLSTSEEQAMT
+388 APEEGSST
-400 WPSTVGSPTSSQSLH
+400 WPSMFDSPTASHTLQ
-415 PREILPEQSFSSDPA
+415 PEEEPLEKSFSSDPA
-430 SDGSEAHHSEDLSQ
+430 SDASGAHSTEDLSQ
-444 SQYFSHDQ
+444 SQYFSHEQ

-458 SAFSEAESQRI
+458 SAYSEAQSQRL
-469 QRESLPG
+469 QRESVPG
-476 SLDFAP
+476 SWDFDP
-482 SSGAS
+482 SPA
-487 PSTSPR
+487 TSPKTPPVQ
-493 RHRPASPQVPSTG
+493 HRPQIPQTPSPGP
-506 LEGAETHLDETAPPS
+506 EGEGTHSDEAPPS
-521 STSLTTKDEAT
+521 SSTLAVARDEAAMESST
-532 TGPGTTQPMP
+532 DRPVPT
-542 AEVTPRPSTGDLTH
+542 EVTPRPSTDDLAHGT
-556 VAATTQG
+556 VAQG

-568 KEIVSLESISI
+568 KEIVLLESISV
-579 YIPTKHRHIYVST
+579 YIPTRHRHIYVST
-592 ADESAPL
+592 ADGTTPL
-599 GESAVQNVPG
+599 AESAVHNVPG

-622 EPEDDPEITDK
+622 EPEVDPGHTDD
-633 KNSGDDSV
+633 NSEDDSV
-641 EVHLTPVVMR
+641 EIHLTPIELR
-651 FDTSVG
+651 FDTSIG
-657 FLLAMVVQKLLQAS
+657 FLLAKVIQKLLQAS
-671 QRQPEAPLAK
+671 RRSGTPLEK
-681 VDAAPDKAAATSIPN
+681 TDAASEQASTTTIPN
-696 LLFSIEKISIL
+696 LVFSIQKISVL
-707 FMEQIIGV
+707 FMEEVIGV
-715 ADNAARRADL
+715 ANNV
-725 PTPLHHPLLRA
+725 PKTPELATPPHHPLLKA
-736 EFQNLRGNI
+736 EFQNLRGNF
-745 TQSTSSKEAK
+745 TQSDTAKEARV
-755 INLERFCFGYHDS
+755 NLQRFCFGYHDS
-768 DIISFDQSLEMRK
+768 DIISFDQNLEMRK

-795 VQVTMKQD
+795 IQVSLKPS

-827 TWFGGLSGFL
+827 NWFGGLSGFL
-837 QMGASMTSNTSHGK
+837 QMGASMTSNASYGK
-851 PAAKPTKQRGV
+851 PTAKPTKQRGV
-862 RFDLPAQPISPGK
+862 RFDLPAQPVNRGPV
-875 LHESMTSV
+875 HETMTSIRV
-883 RIEGLQ
+883 EGLQ
-889 LDLVGKMCGISV
+889 LDLLGKICGISV
-901 TTSAVNITHQ
+901 ATSAVNITYQ

-920 KIEASGPHKKLY
+920 KIEASGPHKKGFS
-932 PAEPPVTI
+932 ASPPVAI
-940 LMTNTRLTFLNSP
+940 LMTNTKLTFLNSP

-979 MVDTLLKQRRKGS
+979 MVDTLLRQRRKGS

-1001 KVQTSQLHQLDSI
+1001 GVQISQLHQLDSI
-1014 PTLVEEISRLGAVAK
+1014 PALLEEVARLGAVAK

-1040 TLALVHNLE
+1040 TLALIQNFE
-1049 TSVDIGGRIGYVDAT
+1049 ASVDIGGRIGVVEAT
-1064 ATGFEVAHIT
+1064 TTGFEVAHIT
-1074 FPALVAFAVKS
+1074 FPALVALAVKS

-1091 GIEELVGSVSS
+1091 GIEELVGSASGPNIDLETAS
-1102 PDLVLPTQHPAVMAR
+1102 PALMAR
-1117 MIADQME
+1117 VIADQME

-1159 AMLAA
+1159 SMLAA

-1179 GEPPYQQAPAASKA
+1179 TEPLYQQAPAANKTG
-1193 EQAKPTVVNIG
+1193 QAKPTVVNVG

-1209 VGLNPLG
+1209 VGLNPLA

-1222 IVLIDTNVE
+1222 IVLIHTNVE
-1231 IGMPADNDV
+1231 VAMPADSDV
-1240 NVIADLKRM
+1240 TVVADLKRM
-1249 ALLLIDD
+1249 ALVLIDD
-1256 VSLFE
+1256 VSLLE
-1261 TPDEMPGPSRHRES
+1261 TADERPGSSRQRGS
-1275 GVQKPTGMVST
+1275 DNRKKTDMVST
-1286 LCSRG
+1286 LCSKG
-1291 FVDIC
+1291 YVDIC
-1296 QIQAA
+1296 QTQAA
-1301 KVTAHVSPGAVGQKH
+1301 KVTAHVSPAAQGGKH
-1316 VDVELRDKL
+1316 IDIELRDKL

-1353 ELEYDTQPMPIQ
+1353 EPEYDTQPMPIQ

-1405 IDGSPLAMRP
+1405 IDGSPLAIRP
-1415 RFSSGEQEVAECMF
+1415 RFSASEQEVAECMF
-1429 DATSSSILSSPP
+1429 DATSSSILSDRPASGN
-1441 TMANIDLMV
+1441 MDLMV
-1450 DSEVRVHNDFFS
+1450 ASDSEVRVENDFFS
-1462 TGPPPA
+1462 TGPPPD

-1487 TLRDS
+1487 TLRNS
-1492 PVKVRIRDVHVIW
+1492 PVKVRVREVHVIW
-1505 HLFDGYDWEHTRNA
+1505 HLYDGYDWQHTRNA

-1538 GRRSLDEPDSDDE
+1538 GRRHLDEPDSEDE
-1551 DVIGDCLFNSIYVSI
+1551 DVVGDCLFNSIYVSI
-1566 PARNDPRGL
+1566 PAKTDPRGL

-1601 GTGQFRS
+1601 GAGQFRS
-1608 RSKKLKLGRSKT
+1608 RAKKLQLGRSKT

-1639 PPGQK
+1639 PEGQHH
-1644 SSSLGQTEFAPGQTL
+1644 SSLGQTDFAPGQTL

-1743 QFKDDTQAPAHTSP
+1743 EFKDDSQSPAHTSP

-1858 LRDLIEIPIKE
+1858 FRDLIEIPIKE

-1921 GAGEAMP
+1921 SAGEALP
-1928 IQVGWEDDDM
+1928 IQSGWEDDDM
-1938 DPEEKKQISL
+1938 DPEERKQISL

-1984 VMESGNARGAAAVVL
+1984 VMESGNARGAAAAVL

-2029 PRNLRRMED
+2029 PKNLRRMED
-2038 KYKPGTRR
+2038 VSI

>member
-1 MAGLFTSFRTSAMP
+1 M
-15 KRLLRYAMAKFDI
+15 
-28 FEDDALDLEN
+28 
-38 LDLGF
+38 
-43 GFKNTFE
+43 
-50 FKDVGL
+50 
-56 KVDKLTKQLALPAEY
+56 
-71 RITKAKVSRL
+71 
-81 QITVPL
+81 PL

-99 GVNISLEISSGD
+99 GVHISLEISSPD
-111 SRPKTSSTRKEK
+111 RRQKTSSSRKEK
-123 EAVGEDLVPTAADLA
+123 DAAGDDLVPTAADLA
-138 QSFLETQPNQERKAL
+138 QSFLETQPNLERKAL

-161 QDLGASVASSEDG
+161 QDLGASITSSEDG

-201 DRTRVTIKDVALSLD
+201 DRTRVTIKDVALNLD
-216 IEVPVEPKTSETELV
+216 VEIPIEPRASETELL
-231 SVRLS
+231 SIRLS
-236 LDELHVEGVTTQIQK
+236 LDELYVEGVSTQIQK
-251 DSDSKIVPKEGKR
+251 DGNSKIVPKEGKR

-274 LITQAGVFS
+274 LITQADVFS
-283 SLARSPSMV
+283 SLSRSPSML
-292 SEGSRS
+292 SEASQS
-298 PVTTQRSP
+298 PVATQRSP
-306 ITTTKPFPLPGAR
+306 TSTTEILPIPGVP
-319 STSFTRSSSDRSS
+319 STGSTLASSDRAS

-347 YDMDEFSG
+347 YDRDDFSG
-355 AGDDQEA
+355 GDDPDA
-362 QYEPASSLSTPRASI
+362 QLEPPSSLSTPRASI
-377 YHEFSGPAEAS
+377 YHEFSGSAEESVHSS
-388 AHLSTSEEQAMT
+388 ALEEGSAT
-400 WPSTVGSPTSSQSLH
+400 WPSMFDSPTASHTLQPEEESLEKSS
-415 PREILPEQSFSSDPA
+415 SSDPA
-430 SDGSEAHHSEDLSQ
+430 SDTSGAQSSEDLSQ

-458 SAFSEAESQRI
+458 SAYSEAQSQRL
-469 QRESLPG
+469 QHESFPG
-476 SLDFAP
+476 SWDSDP
-482 SSGAS
+482 SPATSPKTPPVQHRPQS
-487 PSTSPR
+487 PSP
-493 RHRPASPQVPSTG
+493 G
-506 LEGAETHLDETAPPS
+506 LEGAKTRSDEAPPS
-521 STSLTTKDEAT
+521 SSTLAVARDEVAMESST
-532 TGPGTTQPMP
+532 DRLVPTQ
-542 AEVTPRPSTGDLTH
+542 VTPRPSTDDLAHET
-556 VAATTQG
+556 VIQG

-568 KEIVSLESISI
+568 KEIVFLESISV
-579 YIPTKHRHIYVST
+579 YIPTRHGHIYVST
-592 ADESAPL
+592 ADGTTPL
-599 GESAVQNVPG
+599 AESAVHNVPG
-609 AFSIHSA
+609 AFSVHSA

-622 EPEDDPEITDK
+622 EPEVDPEHTDD
-633 KNSGDDSV
+633 NSGDDSV
-641 EVHLTPVVMR
+641 EIHLSPIELR
-651 FDTSVG
+651 FDTSIG
-657 FLLAMVVQKLLQAS
+657 ILLAKVIQKLLQAS
-671 QRQPEAPLAK
+671 RRSETPLEK
-681 VDAAPDKAAATSIPN
+681 TDAASEQAPTATKPN
-696 LLFSIEKISIL
+696 LVFSIQKISIL
-707 FMEQIIGV
+707 FMEQVIGV
-715 ADNAARRADL
+715 ASNA
-725 PTPLHHPLLRA
+725 PKTPELATAPHHPLLKA
-736 EFQNLRGNI
+736 EFQNLRGNF
-745 TQSTSSKEAK
+745 TQSDTTKEARV
-755 INLERFCFGYHDS
+755 NLERFRFGYHDS
-768 DIISFDQSLEMRK
+768 DIISFDQNLEMRK
-781 SVMTNFL
+781 SVMTNLL

-795 VQVTMKQD
+795 IQVSMKPS

-827 TWFGGLSGFL
+827 NWFGGLSGFL
-837 QMGASMTSNTSHGK
+837 QMGASMTSNASYEK
-851 PAAKPTKQRGV
+851 PTAKPTKQRGV
-862 RFDLPAQPISPGK
+862 RFDLPAQPVNRGPV
-875 LHESMTSV
+875 HETMTSIRV
-883 RIEGLQ
+883 EGLQ
-889 LDLVGKMCGISV
+889 LDLLGKICGISV
-901 TTSAVNITHQ
+901 TTSAVNITNQ

-920 KIEASGPHKKLY
+920 KIEASGPHKKGSS
-932 PAEPPVTI
+932 ASPPVAI
-940 LMTNTRLTFLNSP
+940 LMTNTKLTFLNSP
-953 RDSDLDRLLAL
+953 RDTDLDRLLAL

-979 MVDTLLKQRRKGS
+979 MVDTLLRQRRKGS

-1001 KVQTSQLHQLDSI
+1001 GVQISQLHQLDSI
-1014 PTLVEEISRLGAVAK
+1014 PTLLEEVSRLGAVAK

-1040 TLALVHNLE
+1040 TLALIHNFE
-1049 TSVDIGGRIGYVDAT
+1049 ASVDIGGRIGVVEAT
-1064 ATGFEVAHIT
+1064 TTGFEVAHIT
-1074 FPALVAFAVKS
+1074 FPALVALAVKS

-1091 GIEELVGSVSS
+1091 GIEEIVGSASGTNVDLETAS
-1102 PDLVLPTQHPAVMAR
+1102 PALMAR
-1117 MIADQME
+1117 VIADQME

-1179 GEPPYQQAPAASKA
+1179 TEPLYQQAPAANKTG
-1193 EQAKPTVVNIG
+1193 QAKPTVVNVG

-1222 IVLIDTNVE
+1222 IVLIHTNVE
-1231 IGMPADNDV
+1231 VAMPADSDV
-1240 NVIADLKRM
+1240 TVVADLKRV
-1249 ALLLIDD
+1249 ALVLIDD
-1256 VSLFE
+1256 VSLLE
-1261 TPDEMPGPSRHRES
+1261 SADERPGSSRQRGS
-1275 GVQKPTGMVST
+1275 DTRKKTDMVST
-1286 LCSRG
+1286 LCSKG
-1291 FVDIC
+1291 YVDIC
-1296 QIQAA
+1296 QTQAA
-1301 KVTAHVSPGAVGQKH
+1301 KVTAHVSHAAQGEKH
-1316 VDVELRDKL
+1316 IDIELRDKL

-1353 ELEYDTQPMPIQ
+1353 EPEYDTQPMPIQ

-1415 RFSSGEQEVAECMF
+1415 RFSAREQEVVECMF
-1429 DATSSSILSSPP
+1429 DATSSSILSDRPASG
-1441 TMANIDLMV
+1441 NIDLMV
-1450 DSEVRVHNDFFS
+1450 DSDSEVRVQNDFFS
-1462 TGPPPA
+1462 TGPPPD

-1487 TLRDS
+1487 TLRNS
-1492 PVKVRIRDVHVIW
+1492 PVKVRVRDVHVIW
-1505 HLFDGYDWEHTRNA
+1505 HLYDGYDWQHTRNA

-1551 DVIGDCLFNSIYVSI
+1551 DVVGDCLFNSIYVSI
-1566 PARNDPRGL
+1566 PAKTDPRGL

-1601 GTGQFRS
+1601 GAGQFRS
-1608 RSKKLKLGRSKT
+1608 RAKKLQLGRSKT

-1639 PPGQK
+1639 PQGQH
-1644 SSSLGQTEFAPGQTL
+1644 SSSLGQTDFAPGQTL

-1672 DRLPTSTWKKFAT
+1672 DLLPTSTWKKFAT

-1743 QFKDDTQAPAHTSP
+1743 QFKDDSQSPAHTSP

-1858 LRDLIEIPIKE
+1858 FRDLIEIPIKE

-1889 KTGTEIVKL
+1889 KTGTEIFKL

-1921 GAGEAMP
+1921 SAGEAMP
-1928 IQVGWEDDDM
+1928 IQSGWEDDDM
-1938 DPEEKKQISL
+1938 DPEERKQISL

-1984 VMESGNARGAAAVVL
+1984 VMESGNARGAAAAVL

-2029 PRNLRRMED
+2029 PKNLRRMED
-2038 KYKPGTRR
+2038 VSI